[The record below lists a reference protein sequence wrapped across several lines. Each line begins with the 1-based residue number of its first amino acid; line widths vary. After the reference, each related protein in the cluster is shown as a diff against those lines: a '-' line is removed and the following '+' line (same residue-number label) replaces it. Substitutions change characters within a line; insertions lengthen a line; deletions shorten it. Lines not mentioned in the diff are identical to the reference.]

1 VNGSDPLGLQTAVQ
15 SGPAGSPTP
24 QTSPTT
30 TGAPQPSTSPLSDA
44 TGPATGTSATYKT
57 LALLGLGGFDTE
69 VTVSN
74 PGRTSW
80 KVLLTMPEDKPV
92 ENRSSD
98 LVTMEQQGTTVTLTP
113 TSTSAE
119 TVTFTVRFP
128 ALLALGKSITACTID
143 GRACRAS

>member
-1 VNGSDPLGLQTAVQ
+1 
-15 SGPAGSPTP
+15 
-24 QTSPTT
+24 
-30 TGAPQPSTSPLSDA
+30 
-44 TGPATGTSATYKT
+44 
-57 LALLGLGGFDTE
+57 
-69 VTVSN
+69 
-74 PGRTSW
+74 
-80 KVLLTMPEDKPV
+80 MPEDKPV

-128 ALLALGKSITACTID
+128 ALLALGKAITACTID